1 MTVFVNAH
9 DFIFSN
15 QLKHRL
21 ARHLALWIAFSIYF
35 FVVNFYPRNAN
46 DLIASKTY
54 LEAFQKIIYIPVSIF
69 SVYVSI
75 YFLLP
80 GFILKGK
87 YFRFSILFFCLCL
100 INLASAYLITKLWAQ
115 LTQSVPFQQL
125 PMQII
130 IFQPV
135 IYGLGLGLTASG
147 FAIIIKLL
155 KIRYLKKIENERLQQ
170 QKIITELQMIKTNFH
185 PHFLSDALQNISDL
199 IRNRSPQSSEVILK
213 LSDLLSF
220 ILYESEEELIPLD
233 KELLMMRDYLDLEKT
248 FYGNRI
254 VISLNEHGDMIGK
267 TIAPLILL
275 SLVQN
280 CCEQFLISLQQKLT
294 IDIETKEEDRK
305 FIFRLSCNGYYEN
318 INGIPQKNTGLNQA
332 LRRIEMIYP
341 GQHRLETHSEN
352 GFFSMTLILDPEAI
366 SPNTQKETQENIIYE
381 FA

>member
-1 MTVFVNAH
+1 MASQE
-9 DFIFSN
+9 FIFSN
-15 QLKHRL
+15 KLKYRIS
-21 ARHLALWIAFSIYF
+21 RHLVLWIALSIYF
-35 FVVNFYPRNAN
+35 FVVNFFPQNAH
-46 DLIASKTY
+46 DFIVSKTY
-54 LEAFQKIIYIPVSIF
+54 IEAFQKLIYIPISIF
-69 SVYVSI
+69 SVYISI

-80 GFILKGK
+80 RFILKGK
-87 YFRFSILFFCLCL
+87 YFSFFILLFGLCIINFS
-100 INLASAYLITKLWAQ
+100 AAYLLTNVLIQYIQKIPINKLPPQ
-115 LTQSVPFQQL
+115 LAIYQS
-125 PMQII
+125 
-130 IFQPV
+130 V
-135 IYGLGLGLTASG
+135 IYGLGLGLAASG

-155 KIRYLKKIENERLQQ
+155 KIRYLKQKENERLQR
-170 QKIITELQMIKTNFH
+170 QKISTELQMIKTNFH

-199 IRNRSPQSSEVILK
+199 IRNSSAQSAEVILK

-220 ILYESEEELIPLD
+220 ILYESEEALISLEQ
-233 KELLMMRDYLDLEKT
+233 ELLMMKDYLDLEKT
-248 FYGNRI
+248 FYGKRI
-254 VISLNEHGDMIGK
+254 VINLKEQGDFTGK

-294 IDIETKEEDRK
+294 IDVETKEEDRK

-318 INGIPQKNTGLNQA
+318 INGIPQKNAGLNQA

-366 SPNTQKETQENIIYE
+366 SPNNQKETQENIIYE

>member
-1 MTVFVNAH
+1 MTSQE
-9 DFIFSN
+9 FIFSN
-15 QLKHRL
+15 KLNYRIS
-21 ARHLALWIAFSIYF
+21 RHLALWIAFSIYF
-35 FVVNFYPRNAN
+35 FVVNFFPGNAN

-54 LEAFQKIIYIPVSIF
+54 VEAFQKLIYIPISIF
-69 SVYVSI
+69 SVYISI

-80 GFILKGK
+80 RLILKGK
-87 YFRFSILFFCLCL
+87 YFSFFILLFCLCI
-100 INLASAYLITKLWAQ
+100 INLASAYLLTKLLIQ
-115 LTQSVPFQQL
+115 STQKTPFRQL
-125 PMQII
+125 PSQAT
-130 IFQPV
+130 IFQSV
-135 IYGLGLGLTASG
+135 IYGLGLGLAASG

-155 KIRYLKKIENERLQQ
+155 KIRYVKQKENERLQR
-170 QKIITELQMIKTNFH
+170 QKISTELQMIKTNFH

-199 IRNRSPQSSEVILK
+199 IRNRSAQSPEVILK

-220 ILYESEEELIPLD
+220 ILYESEEALISLEQ
-233 KELLMMRDYLDLEKT
+233 ELLMMKDYLDLEKT

-254 VISLNEHGDMIGK
+254 VINLKEQGDFTGK

-318 INGIPQKNTGLNQA
+318 INGIPQKNAGLNQA

-366 SPNTQKETQENIIYE
+366 SPNNQKETQENINYE